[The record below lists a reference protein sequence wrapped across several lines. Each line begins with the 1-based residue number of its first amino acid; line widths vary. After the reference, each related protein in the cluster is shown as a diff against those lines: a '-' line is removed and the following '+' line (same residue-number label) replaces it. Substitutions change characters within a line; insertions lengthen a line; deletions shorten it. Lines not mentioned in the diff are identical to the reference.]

1 MLLLIH
7 KEQLV
12 TKRLNNPL
20 ALFKSSGFSLIEV
33 ILSAAL
39 FLIIA
44 TFVVPA
50 YLYGQESVILSGER
64 QRAALYA
71 EEGLEAL
78 RNLRDAN
85 FNNLTVG
92 GPYGLATSTG
102 TWTINGTSDT
112 NGEFTRQILISNVGA
127 NRLKATSTVTWNQ
140 NAQRSGVIDLV
151 TYFTNWSKSG
161 LGNWQLPIIETGY
174 AFTPTVGAADVVIS
188 GDYAYVILVSGSP
201 NFYIVNISS
210 LTAPVVTGSATLVSN
225 LSNLVV
231 SGNYAYVTGTGNGS
245 ELQIIDVTNKN
256 APVLRGTF
264 NANGNNDAY
273 GVAISGNYVY
283 FVRALS
289 TNANQNE
296 FEVVNV
302 SNPALPTSAG
312 VLNLEAATQDIHLVG
327 NYAYIVSQDDVREFQ
342 IINIS
347 NPALP
352 VRSATINLV
361 GANTTTNGRAITT
374 NTNGTLVFVS
384 RMDGAVYPIDATSKT
399 SPVLL
404 AANGWSSVGST
415 QDMILFNN
423 DQYLALANTLSS
435 GELKIFDVT
444 NPIAPTQIS
453 SLDISGTTS
462 NFMPTGIDYSQTY
475 DRLYLAGARFAGSS
489 NRQLIIVKPQ

>member
-1 MLLLIH
+1 MLLLIRQ
-7 KEQLV
+7 EQLIIKKPEAAP
-12 TKRLNNPL
+12 T
-20 ALFKSSGFSLIEV
+20 LFMLQGFSLIEV

-50 YLYGQESVILSGER
+50 YLYGQESVMLSGER

-85 FNNLTVG
+85 FNNLTIG

-112 NGEFTRQILISNVGA
+112 NGEFTRKIFIGSAGS
-127 NRLKATSTVTWNQ
+127 NRLIATSTVTWNQ
-140 NAQRSGVIDLV
+140 NTQRTGTIDLA

-161 LGNWQLPIIETGY
+161 LGNWQLPTIETGY

-210 LTAPVVTGSATLVSN
+210 LTAPVVTGSATLASN

-231 SGNYAYVTGTGNGS
+231 SGNYAYVTGTSNS
-245 ELQIIDVTNKN
+245 NELQIVDVTNKN
-256 APVLRGTF
+256 APVLRGAF

-289 TNANQNE
+289 TNTNQNE

-312 VLNLEAATQDIHLVG
+312 VLNLEATTQDIHLVG
-327 NYAYIVSQDDVREFQ
+327 NYAYIVSQDNAREFQ

-347 NPALP
+347 NPASP
-352 VRSATINLV
+352 VRSAVINII

-374 NTNGTLVFVS
+374 NTDGTLVFVS
-384 RMDGAVYPIDATSKT
+384 RMDGAVYPIDTTSKT

-404 AANGWSSVGST
+404 AVNGWASVGST
-415 QDMILFNN
+415 QDMVLFNN

-435 GELKIFDVT
+435 GEFKIFDVT
-444 NPIAPTQIS
+444 NPITPTQIS

-475 DRLYLAGARFAGSS
+475 DRLYLAGARFNGSS